1 VPRTVLIAFCIL
13 LAVLAVA
20 GVLGSRVW
28 MLRRIKEAEANNERP
43 FEQEDTYR

>member
-1 VPRTVLIAFCIL
+1 MLIVFCVL

-43 FEQEDTYR
+43 FDQEDTYR

>member
-1 VPRTVLIAFCIL
+1 MLIAFCIL
-13 LAVLAVA
+13 LAILAVG

-43 FEQEDTYR
+43 FDQEDTYR

>member
-1 VPRTVLIAFCIL
+1 MPRTVLIALCIL

-28 MLRRIKEAEANNERP
+28 LLRRIKEAAANNERP
-43 FEQEDTYR
+43 CDHEGTYR

>member
-1 VPRTVLIAFCIL
+1 MLIVFCVL

-28 MLRRIKEAEANNERP
+28 WLRRIKEAAANNERP
-43 FEQEDTYR
+43 CDHEDTYR

>member
-1 VPRTVLIAFCIL
+1 MLIAFCIL

-28 MLRRIKEAEANNERP
+28 MLRCIKEAEANNERP